1 MNENELDTIPTSE
14 YRLNQELDYNY
25 QRNFVTSRF
34 YDPDKQQ
41 WFYSLNNNQTLI
53 TKNEITQ
60 WWMDKFSAENKPRR

>member
-25 QRNFVTSRF
+25 QRNIVTSRF

-41 WFYSLNNNQTLI
+41 WFYSLNNNHVLV

>member
-14 YRLNQELDYNY
+14 YRLNQELDYNR
-25 QRNFVTSRF
+25 QRNIVTSRF

-41 WFYSLNNNQTLI
+41 WFYSLNNNHALI

-60 WWMDKFSAENKPRR
+60 WWMDKFSAKNKPRR

>member
-1 MNENELDTIPTSE
+1 MNENQPDTIPTSE
-14 YRLNQELDYNY
+14 YRLNQELDYNR
-25 QRNFVTSRF
+25 QRNIVTSRF

-41 WFYSLNNNQTLI
+41 WSYSLNNSQALI